1 MAGGS
6 GIGILKRFMRDSSL
20 KSLFGGGS
28 GRRKTA
34 EDDPAPIPQL
44 SPIANSVV
52 SRCSRILLL
61 STEKLQQCFETDLP
75 ADVKQPTV
83 YARHLLEYCCYKALQ
98 VLTDHPDYLADKDF
112 RRLTYDMMLA
122 WEAPG
127 EGNESLSKET
137 TSCNHLEVE
146 DEDEASL
153 FYINSTC
160 LAVQVY
166 DKKTVGLQAFA
177 RIAPACPAIADLIT
191 VHNLCDALT
200 ISSSGQLHFLIYDK
214 YLKSLDKVLK
224 SAKSIIW
231 SPLASSL
238 HLSDGEMILDVDGV
252 MPTQPV
258 LQHIGIS
265 AWPGRLTITTHA
277 LYFESLGV
285 GSHDKALRYD
295 LAADLKQV
303 VKRELTGPLGAR
315 LFDKAVMYKSTSL
328 AEPVYFEFPEFKG
341 HSRRDYWLAI
351 IQEVLQVH
359 SFIRKFNLEEIQQ
372 GEALSK
378 AALGI
383 FRYRAV
389 KEAFH
394 ITPYHFKITLA
405 FNLAEKLPKGDVI
418 LEALYNHLELLH
430 TGNQNHFVSD
440 SSSDKKFQAL
450 PLPSSSYTL
459 FKMGLLKRKNRIN
472 KRDFLVAVVC
482 IGATSPL
489 EMAVKESLC
498 HSEIAEAACA
508 TVDQVK
514 VEGIDR
520 NIAVMQ
526 ELLNPVVESGK
537 WLHFLATWED
547 PFRSTFFLVLILYL
561 SYRDWVRHI
570 LPCIFLS
577 LAILMLWQK
586 YCSKRKH
593 LGAFRIK
600 SPPTKNAVEQLL
612 TLQDAIA
619 KVETLVRAG
628 NIFLLKLRSLLFAA
642 IPKATDE
649 VAFTL
654 IMVAALIAIVPFKHV
669 IMLVVLEAYS
679 REMPWRK
686 ESSEKLTRRLK
697 EWWARIP
704 AAPVQLIRPED
715 NKKRK

>member
-1 MAGGS
+1 MASGS
-6 GIGILKRFMRDSSL
+6 GRGILESFMRDISL
-20 KSLFGGGS
+20 KSLFSGGS
-28 GRRKTA
+28 GRRKVA

-61 STEKLQQCFETDLP
+61 STEKLQQCFETELP
-75 ADVKQPTV
+75 AEVKQPTV

-98 VLTDHPDYLADKDF
+98 VLTDRPEYLADKDF
-112 RRLTYDMMLA
+112 HRLTYDMMLA

-127 EGNESLSKET
+127 EGNKSLSKGT

-146 DEDEASL
+146 DEDGASL
-153 FYINSTC
+153 FYTNSTC
-160 LAVQVY
+160 IAVQVD
-166 DKKTVGLQAFA
+166 DKKTVGLEAFA
-177 RIAPACPAIADLIT
+177 RIASACPAIADLIT

-224 SAKSIIW
+224 SAKCIIW

-252 MPTQPV
+252 MPTQSV
-258 LQHIGIS
+258 LQHVGIS

-285 GSHDKALRYD
+285 GSYDKALRYD

-359 SFIRKFNLEEIQQ
+359 RFIRKFNLEEIQQ
-372 GEALSK
+372 GEVLSM

-389 KEAFH
+389 KEGFH
-394 ITPYHFKITLA
+394 ITPHHFKMTLA
-405 FNLAEKLPKGDVI
+405 FNLAEKLPKGDII
-418 LEALYNHLELLH
+418 LDALYNHLELLH
-430 TGNQNHFVSD
+430 TGCQSHFASD
-440 SSSDKKFQAL
+440 SSSDKKLRAL

-459 FKMGLLKRKNRIN
+459 SKMGLLKRNYMIN
-472 KRDFLVAVVC
+472 ERDFLVADVC

-489 EMAVKESLC
+489 EMAVKESFC
-498 HSEIAEAACA
+498 YSERAEAACA

-526 ELLNPVVESGK
+526 ELLYPVVESGK

-561 SYRDWVRHI
+561 AYRDWVRYI

-577 LAILMLWQK
+577 LAVLMLWHK
-586 YCSKRKH
+586 YCSKRKP
-593 LGAFRIK
+593 LGAFQIK

-619 KVETLVRAG
+619 KVEILMQAG
-628 NIFLLKLRSLLFAA
+628 NIILLKLRSLLFAA
-642 IPKATDE
+642 IPKATDK
-649 VAFTL
+649 VAFAL
-654 IMVAALIAIVPFKHV
+654 IMVAALIAIVSFKHL
-669 IMLVVLEAYS
+669 IILVVLEAYS
-679 REMPWRK
+679 REMPLRK
-686 ESSEKLTRRLK
+686 KSSDKLMRRLK
-697 EWWARIP
+697 E
-704 AAPVQLIRPED
+704 
-715 NKKRK
+715 